1 MKNSPGWVAPERTT
15 ALRHVLTLPGSKSL
29 TNRELVLS
37 ALAAGPSRLRRPLH
51 SRDTALMVE
60 ALRSL
65 GACITSVAGDG
76 EFGEDY
82 EITPLRPGSVVNAT
96 IDCGLAGTVMRF
108 VPPLALILEGDI
120 AFDGDPS
127 ARVRPMA
134 TTLDALGQLGV
145 SITENGQHTLP
156 FSLHSSGIS
165 DGGHI
170 TIDAS
175 ASSQFVSGLLLV
187 GALLPQG
194 LTIEHVGAG
203 VPSLPHIEMTIE
215 SLTHR
220 GVRVAS
226 PSPGVWRVEP
236 GVIEALDVSLEP
248 DLSNAAPFLAAALIS
263 GGSVTIT
270 GWPSTTTQVGA
281 LVPEI
286 LEKFGAT
293 VTKNANEVTV
303 HGGVGWSN
311 GGTIAGVDLDLGLA
325 GELAPT
331 VIALAAL
338 SSTPSVFR
346 GIGHLRGHETDRLAA
361 LVSNINALGGWAQ
374 ETADGIEISP
384 RALQGGLWRSW
395 EDHRMATS
403 GALLGLGIPGITV
416 DDIECTS
423 KTLPEFPALWA
434 TLVDSPAP

>member
-1 MKNSPGWVAPERTT
+1 M
-15 ALRHVLTLPGSKSL
+15 
-29 TNRELVLS
+29 
-37 ALAAGPSRLRRPLH
+37 
-51 SRDTALMVE
+51 
-60 ALRSL
+60 
-65 GACITSVAGDG
+65 
-76 EFGEDY
+76 
-82 EITPLRPGSVVNAT
+82 
-96 IDCGLAGTVMRF
+96 
-108 VPPLALILEGDI
+108 
-120 AFDGDPS
+120 
-127 ARVRPMA
+127 
-134 TTLDALGQLGV
+134 
-145 SITENGQHTLP
+145 
-156 FSLHSSGIS
+156 
-165 DGGHI
+165 
-170 TIDAS
+170 
-175 ASSQFVSGLLLV
+175 
-187 GALLPQG
+187 
-194 LTIEHVGAG
+194 
-203 VPSLPHIEMTIE
+203 
-215 SLTHR
+215 
-220 GVRVAS
+220 AS

-293 VTKNANEVTV
+293 VTKNADAVTV
-303 HGGVGWSN
+303 HGGVGRSN

-331 VIALAAL
+331 FIALAAL

-361 LVSNINALGGWAQ
+361 LVSNINALGGQAQ
-374 ETADGIEISP
+374 ETPDGIEISP
-384 RALQGGLWRSW
+384 RELQGGLWRSW